1 MKRRKIVFLVAI
13 LVLTFALWVGGLF
26 LFAADIPAQFQDDGQ
41 TTDGIVVLTGGT
53 RRLETGLALLA
64 AKRGKKLF
72 VSGVHHGT
80 DVAELMRVYR
90 TDPRL
95 LDCCLKLGYTADDTM
110 GNARETAEWAAAEN
124 VKSIRIVTSNY
135 HMRRSLF
142 ELERLL
148 PNVRL
153 IPHPVVPDHV
163 KSTRWWNW
171 PGSTNLII
179 SEYNKYL
186 LAGLRLRWTKISES
200 NGITPVSG
208 SRLP

>member
-1 MKRRKIVFLVAI
+1 MKRQHLLVAVGLLI
-13 LVLTFALWVGGLF
+13 VLIAFWIGGLF
-26 LFAADIPAQFQDDGQ
+26 LFAADIPNQPSND
-41 TTDGIVVLTGGT
+41 TEITDGIVVLTGGT

-72 VSGVHHGT
+72 VSGVHQGT

-90 TDPRL
+90 TDPKL
-95 LDCCLKLGYTADDTM
+95 LDCCLKLGYTADDTI
-110 GNARETAEWAAAEN
+110 GNARETAEWAAIEN
-124 VKSIRIVTSNY
+124 IKSLRVVTSNY

-142 ELERLL
+142 ELERVM

-171 PGSTNLII
+171 PGSALLIV
-179 SEYNKYL
+179 SEYNKYI
-186 LAGLRLRWTKISES
+186 LAGLRLRWTRIAESREQTLSSER
-200 NGITPVSG
+200 TP
-208 SRLP
+208 

>member
-1 MKRRKIVFLVAI
+1 MKRQKAVFLVALFI
-13 LVLTFALWVGGLF
+13 LVFALWLGGLF

-41 TTDGIVVLTGGT
+41 NTDGIVVLTGGT
-53 RRLETGLALLA
+53 RRLETGLALLS
-64 AKRGKKLF
+64 AKRAKKLF

-110 GNARETAEWAAAEN
+110 GNARETAEWATAEN
-124 VKSIRIVTSNY
+124 MRSLRIVTSNY

-153 IPHPVVPDHV
+153 VPHPVVPDHV

-179 SEYNKYL
+179 GEYNKYL
-186 LAGLRLRWTKISES
+186 FAGLRLRWTKIAETD
-200 NGITPVSG
+200 GIAPPA
-208 SRLP
+208 RPHPP

>member
-1 MKRRKIVFLVAI
+1 MKRHKAVFLVALFI
-13 LVLTFALWVGGLF
+13 LVFALWVGGLF

-41 TTDGIVVLTGGT
+41 NTDGIVVLTGGT

-64 AKRGKKLF
+64 AKRAKKLF

-124 VKSIRIVTSNY
+124 MKSIRIVTSNY

-153 IPHPVVPDHV
+153 VPHPVVPDHV

-179 SEYNKYL
+179 GEYNKYL
-186 LAGLRLRWTKISES
+186 LAGLRLRWTKIAEPDAIAPAARSH
-200 NGITPVSG
+200 
-208 SRLP
+208 LP